1 MQGIANGVRSAA
13 ASKSA
18 RVVVCDGLPLAAYN
32 ACMPTEQQP
41 HFHGFT
47 PELLESLLV
56 AGIHERWATV
66 QQRLHPALLALAEAV
81 QAAGMRQFPRAWP
94 LYEFSFRSLPYVN
107 KSSGRA
113 PIDDYHMALDRPP
126 RGAGVSI
133 IVSGAERL
141 IIVGLQIGVRQRK
154 DDLRQIWEEG
164 RTIWQPLIE
173 RVDEIRFAAPRLR
186 NDERR
191 KTKDESSAQSD
202 ASSFVQDTWMDRYL
216 ASRGAA
222 YLLAGF
228 AYSWDDERIARPD
241 FAAQI
246 VDDVLAL
253 FPLNE
258 AIMEQAE
265 ALEPNAAALLRERR
279 AGSYLPITLPPIE
292 TIIERMRARGF
303 ALADSLIRA
312 YHVALQTK
320 PLVILPGISGTGKTR
335 LTRLYADAVFG
346 GTLEADQ
353 HYLLVAVQPDWH
365 NARDL
370 LGYYNALNNRFHPTP
385 FLRFLQ
391 RGAAEPATP
400 FFVCLDEMNLARPE
414 YYLAPIL
421 SALETE
427 DHLIDLGVPGDT
439 VEAVGGEMIANPFRL
454 PLNVRITGTVNVD
467 ESSHTLSDKL
477 LDRANV
483 IELTDV
489 DLAAFRQSYREP
501 IDPTAWP
508 IITQIHAIMTRA
520 GQPFGYRA
528 IAEMLRYIEQARGI
542 MPTSQALDQQIKQ
555 KILPKLRGD
564 DTPRL
569 RRALGA
575 LLELLLGQPQSAWGK
590 AAAIEPDAVAA
601 APFPEAAEKVRRML
615 ERLETEGFTDFYG

>member
-1 MQGIANGVRSAA
+1 
-13 ASKSA
+13 
-18 RVVVCDGLPLAAYN
+18 
-32 ACMPTEQQP
+32 MPTEQQP
-41 HFHGFT
+41 HFPGFT
-47 PELLESLLV
+47 PELLASLRV
-56 AGIHERWATV
+56 AGVNERWAAV
-66 QQRLHPALLALAEAV
+66 QQLLHPALLALAEAL
-81 QAAGMRQFPRAWP
+81 QAEGLRRFPRAWP
-94 LYEFSFRSLPYVN
+94 LYEFSFRSLRYVN
-107 KSSGRA
+107 KPGARA

-126 RGAGVSI
+126 RGSGIYIV
-133 IVSGAERL
+133 VSGAERL
-141 IIVGLQIGVRQRK
+141 IVVALQIGVRQRK
-154 DDLRQIWEEG
+154 DDLRRIWEESQA
-164 RTIWQPLIE
+164 IWQPLIE
-173 RVDEIRFAAPRLR
+173 RVDEVRFADRRPRH
-186 NDERR
+186 DERR
-191 KTKDESSAQSD
+191 KTKDESSTLPDDSSSVLRP
-202 ASSFVQDTWMDRYL
+202 SSFVKTETWMDRYL

-241 FAAQI
+241 FATQVI
-246 VDDVLAL
+246 DDVLAL
-253 FPLNE
+253 LPLNE

-265 ALEPNAAALLRERR
+265 ALEPQAAALLREHR
-279 AGSYLPITLPPIE
+279 ASSYPQITLPPIE
-292 TIIERMRARGF
+292 TIVERIRARGF
-303 ALADSLIRA
+303 ALADALIRA

-335 LTRLYADAVFG
+335 LTRLYADAIFG
-346 GTLEADQ
+346 DALEANE

-391 RGAAEPATP
+391 RAAADPATP

-439 VEAVGGEMIANPFRL
+439 VESVSGEQIQNPFRL
-454 PLNVRITGTVNVD
+454 PLNIRITGTVNVD

-501 IDPTAWP
+501 VDAAAWP
-508 IITQIHAIMTRA
+508 IITQIHAIMARA

-528 IAEMLRYIEQARGI
+528 IAEMLRYIEQARGV
-542 MPTSQALDQQIKQ
+542 MPPAQALDQQIKQ

-569 RRALGA
+569 RRALAA

-590 AAAIEPDAVAA
+590 AAAIEPEAIAA